1 VIVGVSGL
9 RWIYADAASAPAF
22 WRLANQGSVGDLVD
36 YAEYPLACPDD
47 GWLRQNRIDP
57 RRERPSL
64 VQMGRY
70 NDQQRL
76 EAAEAQVQA
85 ADAQIH
91 AALKAI
97 IATLASLKADYH
109 QTKKN
114 LEGGNPKTDDP
125 ASGRP

>member
-1 VIVGVSGL
+1 MASDGKGKGLSAAAQKAVAAQKKVVSEGL
-9 RWIYADAASAPAF
+9 TTF
-22 WRLANQGSVGDLVD
+22 QK
-36 YAEYPLACPDD
+36 
-47 GWLRQNRIDP
+47 
-57 RRERPSL
+57 
-64 VQMGRY
+64 
-70 NDQQRL
+70 RL

-125 ASGRP
+125 ASGRPYREWEGAVLARSVPAMCRAVGGADGLRLPSGGPAV